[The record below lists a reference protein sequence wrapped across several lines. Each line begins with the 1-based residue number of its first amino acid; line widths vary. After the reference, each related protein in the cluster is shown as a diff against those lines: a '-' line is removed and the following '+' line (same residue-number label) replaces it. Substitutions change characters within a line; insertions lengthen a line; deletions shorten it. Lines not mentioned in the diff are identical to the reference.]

1 MHRTKSL
8 LITAGLAVVVAVH
21 SSCANPSPES
31 GGFTRVAPEKAGL
44 SSSGLARIDEVMEE
58 HVADGRMIGGFG
70 LVARQGDIAYWKTWG
85 LRDREADQP
94 MTKDAI
100 VAIFSMSKPITTVAA
115 MMLREQGK
123 LKLDDPMSKFV
134 PELGGL
140 SVLIEEKDGS
150 GKTNEERVPA
160 SREMTIRDLMRHTSG
175 LTYGFFGDSTVDKMY
190 VEAHTFRTANLA
202 ELVKTL
208 GKLPLKYHPG
218 TEWNYS
224 YSTDVL
230 GRVVEV
236 VSGEPLDEFLR
247 ERIFQPLKME
257 DTGFYAPAHKHE
269 RLSRLYTP
277 DDKGVLQLTTPGM
290 LAAAGRR
297 VRDFTQPT
305 SFLSGGGGLLSTA
318 PDYLRFAQMLLNGGH
333 YDGATIL
340 SKESVRLMMTNQ
352 LEGISEERIF
362 GLGLDSDDEGRH
374 GWGGAAGTRFWLDPE
389 RGMVTIF
396 GTQLYPGGGERKTQ
410 FREEFLDL
418 AYQALIH

>member
-1 MHRTKSL
+1 MHWTKSL

-31 GGFTRVAPEKAGL
+31 GGFTRVTPEKAGL
-44 SSSGLARIDEVMEE
+44 SSSQLARIDEVMEK

-70 LVARQGDIAYWKTWG
+70 LIARQGDIAYWETWG

-100 VAIFSMSKPITTVAA
+100 VAMFSMSKPITTVAA

-123 LKLDDPMSKFV
+123 LKLDDSVSKFI
-134 PELGGL
+134 PEMGDLSVFVGMTDSSGKGGL
-140 SVLIEEKDGS
+140 LLPA
-150 GKTNEERVPA
+150 ERD
-160 SREMTIRDLMRHTSG
+160 MTIRDLMRHTSG
-175 LTYGFFGDSTVDKMY
+175 LTYGFFGDSAVDKMY
-190 VEAHTFRTANLA
+190 VQAQTFRTANLA

-218 TEWNYS
+218 THYNYS

-236 VSGEPLDEFLR
+236 VSGKPLDEFLQ
-247 ERIFQPLKME
+247 ESIFQPLKME

-269 RLSRLYTP
+269 PLSRLYTP
-277 DDKGVLQLTTPGM
+277 DDKGVLQLTTPEM
-290 LAAAGRR
+290 LAAARRR

-305 SFLSGGGGLLSTA
+305 SFLSGGGGLLSMA
-318 PDYLRFAQMLLNGGH
+318 GDYLRFAQMLLDGGH

-340 SKESVRLMMTNQ
+340 STESVRLMMTNQ

-362 GLGLDSDDEGRH
+362 GLGLDTDDEGRH